1 MEDTIQNTEKKETKR
16 KYVLV
21 AVMLAMFVGAVEA
34 TIVATAMPAIVGEL
48 GGFSHYSWV
57 FSAYLLMN
65 TITVLIYGKLADLFG
80 RKPVITFGISIF
92 LLGSLLCGVAA
103 SMGQLIFFRLLQGIG
118 AGAVMPIATTI
129 VGDIYSPEERP
140 KIQGYLSS
148 VWGISAVM
156 GPAVG
161 GLLVEFLSW
170 RWVFWVSIPLGLLA
184 MVGFWL
190 FLHENMEKKKP
201 QIDYAGAGLL
211 TVVIA
216 SLMIILVE
224 GGVRFSWTS
233 PQIIGLSVIAVAA
246 FLFFIVQ
253 EQKTAEP
260 MVPFEIWKIRPLIIA
275 NVVSFTTGLMLI
287 GISSFLPAY
296 VQGVMEESA
305 TVAGF
310 TLTAMSIGWPI
321 ASTVAGKLMLKIGYR
336 NTSFIGGIFLVVGG
350 LLFVAIVPAA
360 GPGGAAL
367 SSFCFGVGMGM
378 TSTSFIVLIQ
388 SAVSWKQRGITTA
401 TNMFMRNLGNTVGA
415 ALLGGILNGQIL
427 RYFSERG
434 GKVGEEL
441 TLDSTNKLL
450 TEEQRSELL
459 PAVKALLQDGLSH
472 SLHSV
477 YVAVLIFGIISL
489 ILIFFL
495 PKKKNWQV
503 DSSSS

>member
-1 MEDTIQNTEKKETKR
+1 MEDTIGNTAKETKR
-16 KYVLV
+16 KYVLA
-21 AVMLAMFVGAVEA
+21 AVMLAMFIGAIEA
-34 TIVATAMPAIVGEL
+34 TIVATAIPAIVGDL
-48 GGFSHYSWV
+48 GGFSRYSWI

-65 TITVLIYGKLADLFG
+65 TITVLIYGKLSDLFG
-80 RKPVITFGISIF
+80 RKPVIMFGISVF
-92 LLGSLLCGVAA
+92 LLGSLLCGLAA
-103 SMGQLIFFRLLQGIG
+103 SMGQLIIFRLLQGIG
-118 AGAVMPIATTI
+118 AGAVMPVATTI

-161 GLLVEFLSW
+161 GLLVEYASW
-170 RWVFWVSIPLGLLA
+170 RWVFWVSIPLGILSMA
-184 MVGFWL
+184 GFWL

-201 QIDYAGAGLL
+201 EIDYAGAGLL
-211 TVVIA
+211 TVVISA
-216 SLMIILVE
+216 LMIILVE

-233 PQIIGLSVIAVAA
+233 PQIIGLLAVAVAA
-246 FLFFIVQ
+246 FLLFIVQ

-260 MVPFEIWKIRPLIIA
+260 MVPFELWKIRPIIIA
-275 NVVSFTTGLMLI
+275 NIVSFTTGLMLI

-296 VQGVMEESA
+296 VQGVMEKSA
-305 TVAGF
+305 TIAGF

-321 ASTVAGKLMLKIGYR
+321 ASTVAGKIMLKIGYR
-336 NTSFIGGIFLVVGG
+336 STAFIGGIFLVVGSMM
-350 LLFVAIVPAA
+350 FVAIIPGA
-360 GPGGAAL
+360 GPVGAAL
-367 SSFCFGVGMGM
+367 SSFCVGVGMGL

-427 RYFSERG
+427 RYFSEQG
-434 GKVGEEL
+434 GRLGENL

-450 TEEQRSELL
+450 TEEQRNQLGSG
-459 PAVKALLQDGLSH
+459 VKALLQDGLSH

-477 YVAVLIFGIISL
+477 YVAVLIFGIMSFIF
-489 ILIFFL
+489 ILFL
-495 PKKKNWQV
+495 PKKKQWQL
-503 DSSSS
+503 DSSSSQ